1 MQAYINFAVE
11 QMKALCA
18 IPSPSGYTIKVTEYL
33 MNLLREIGY
42 EAKRTNKGSVLVTLG
57 GEGEHLVLAAHI
69 DTLGAMVRAVKSN
82 GRLRLTTIG
91 GYPFQNIEN
100 ENVTIHT
107 RKGKEYSATVHLC
120 EPAAHVNKDIST
132 EKRTDMTVEVVVD
145 EIVNNEEETRKLGI
159 SAGDFVSF
167 DPRTQVTKSGYIKSR
182 HLDDK
187 LSAAILLAL
196 AKMGADHKLK
206 LSRKVSLLFTSY
218 EEVGHGG
225 SSGIPADTQEMISVD
240 MGAVGDDLTTDELKV
255 SICAKDSGGPY
266 DYEITNRLIS
276 LAEEHKLNF
285 AVDIYPYYGSDVEAA
300 LRAGYDIRHG
310 LIGPGVAASHGY
322 ERSHIKAV
330 ENTLKLITAY
340 LEAGEK

>member
-132 EKRTDMTVEVVVD
+132 EQ
-145 EIVNNEEETRKLGI
+145 L
-159 SAGDFVSF
+159 
-167 DPRTQVTKSGYIKSR
+167 
-182 HLDDK
+182 
-187 LSAAILLAL
+187 
-196 AKMGADHKLK
+196 
-206 LSRKVSLLFTSY
+206 
-218 EEVGHGG
+218 
-225 SSGIPADTQEMISVD
+225 
-240 MGAVGDDLTTDELKV
+240 
-255 SICAKDSGGPY
+255 
-266 DYEITNRLIS
+266 
-276 LAEEHKLNF
+276 
-285 AVDIYPYYGSDVEAA
+285 
-300 LRAGYDIRHG
+300 
-310 LIGPGVAASHGY
+310 
-322 ERSHIKAV
+322 
-330 ENTLKLITAY
+330 ENK
-340 LEAGEK
+340 